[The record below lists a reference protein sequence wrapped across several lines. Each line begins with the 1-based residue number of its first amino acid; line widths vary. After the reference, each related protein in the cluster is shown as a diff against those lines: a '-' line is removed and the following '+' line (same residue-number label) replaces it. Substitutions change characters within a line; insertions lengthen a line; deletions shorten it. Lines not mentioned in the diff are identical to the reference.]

1 MFEAQLDMQFAD
13 MRTLLRLPREDAD
26 AGCNFAA
33 ASVLFVIAVA
43 GWRRR

>member
-1 MFEAQLDMQFAD
+1 MNVIPDIAFRVIA
-13 MRTLLRLPREDAD
+13 
-26 AGCNFAA
+26 FAA

>member
-1 MFEAQLDMQFAD
+1 VIPDVAFRVMAFV
-13 MRTLLRLPREDAD
+13 
-26 AGCNFAA
+26 A